1 MTLYT
6 MTLTR
11 PNGTMIAATDYWH
24 FQVWEMAEMMIPA
37 GYQVNVEPQDRASY
51 RFRMERES

>member
-11 PNGTMIAATDYWH
+11 PNGTTIAATDYWH

-37 GYQVNVEPQDRASY
+37 GYQVNVEPQEQTSY
-51 RFRMERES
+51 PFRMERQ